1 MRIPAPTKADVN
13 AARVAFVAELGRRL
27 KLQPRAT
34 PPAPVKLFAFDEAA
48 AEPSAT
54 SATSSPSERQEQRK
68 PKARR

>member
-34 PPAPVKLFAFDEAA
+34 PPTPVKLFGFLDLAA
-48 AEPSAT
+48 AEPSA
-54 SATSSPSERQEQRK
+54 PSERQEQRK